1 MIKISPYLTFNGNCR
16 EAMIFYKEC
25 FGGELFFQTIGESPQ
40 SSDMTIRMKNFIL
53 HSTLHNESF
62 MIIGTD
68 IVGNEVIIKGN
79 SVAILVNCSSKEEA
93 KKVYEKLAEGSI
105 PVNSLQITYWGA
117 LFGDITDKYDNHWL
131 INYSNI
137 NNLI

>member
-1 MIKISPYLTFNGNCR
+1 
-16 EAMIFYKEC
+16 
-25 FGGELFFQTIGESPQ
+25 
-40 SSDMTIRMKNFIL
+40 
-53 HSTLHNESF
+53 